1 MSKDID
7 CPYCGHYQDI
17 NHDDGFG
24 YTEDEL
30 HEMECENCEK
40 SFVFTTSIIFHYMGY
55 KADCLNG
62 SEHNYEA
69 QTCFPR
75 EFTKMVCSDCGLERK
90 PTEEEFKLIMN
101 KL

>member
-17 NHDDGFG
+17 NHDDGQG

-40 SFVFTTSIIFHYMGY
+40 LFVFTTSIIFHYEGH

-62 SEHNYEA
+62 SEHKYES
-69 QTCFPR
+69 QHCYPK
-75 EFTKMVCSDCGLERK
+75 EFTKMVCSDCGDKRN
-90 PTEEEFKLIMN
+90 PTDEEMKIIMS
-101 KL
+101 K

>member
-17 NHDDGFG
+17 NHEDGFG

-30 HEMECENCEK
+30 HEMECESCEK
-40 SFVFTTSIIFHYMGY
+40 SFVFTTSIIFHYEAH

-62 SEHNYEA
+62 SEHNYVA
-69 QTCFPR
+69 QHCYPKEMTQMYCTMCDDR
-75 EFTKMVCSDCGLERK
+75 RK
-90 PTEEEFKLIMN
+90 PTEEEFKLIMS
-101 KL
+101 K